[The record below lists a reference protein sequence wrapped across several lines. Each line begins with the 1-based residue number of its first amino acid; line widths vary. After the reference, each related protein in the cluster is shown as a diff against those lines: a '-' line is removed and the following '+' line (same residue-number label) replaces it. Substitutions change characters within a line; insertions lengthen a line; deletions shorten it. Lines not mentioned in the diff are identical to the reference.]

1 MKLIID
7 IPEDEYKRMKDE
19 SIYSTHMMIC
29 AIQNGTPLDS
39 VIEDITHEIRKYLE
53 DVCIN
58 ENEAEGIMFCLDVMD
73 KHISGKESQ

>member
-1 MKLIID
+1 MTINPEFNKILAD
-7 IPEDEYKRMKDE
+7 ALAKADAQKDFIPMY
-19 SIYSTHMMIC
+19 
-29 AIQNGTPLDS
+29 

-73 KHISGKESQ
+73 KYISGRENE